1 MTDLPA
7 VRPAVRTPPVLTR
20 GGLWLAFQRV
30 IAVVLVALAL
40 AGLLVQNHSRL
51 PRFVYPVLFA
61 LPLCL
66 AMFRREAQALRL
78 WGAYV
83 VSFVAFSMLRIG
95 ADDFG
100 FPAHAAYVATM
111 DRWLGLGTI
120 PTHLL
125 QSILPLSG
133 PVVWAAVLVHLTYYA
148 MPPLAGLVCWLRDAR
163 RFPRYTYSLVA
174 IYVVSILA
182 HIVLPTVPPWLAG
195 ITGTIEPVRRLVA
208 EALNGWNPAF
218 YSYGLYVAA
227 GNDVA
232 AMPSVHMAAVTVI
245 ACATWRTRWRW
256 IGLSYP
262 LAMGLSLVYLGEH
275 YLTDI
280 VAGAALAVVVWRV
293 TERWEIS

>member
-1 MTDLPA
+1 MAVVPETLPG
-7 VRPAVRTPPVLTR
+7 RPLTR
-20 GGLWLAFQRV
+20 QRLWLAFQRV
-30 IAVVLVALAL
+30 IGVLLVALAL

-51 PRFVYPVLFA
+51 PRFVYVALFA

-78 WGAYV
+78 WGTYV

-95 ADDFG
+95 ADNFG

-163 RFPRYTYSLVA
+163 RFPRYAYSLVA
-174 IYVVSILA
+174 IYVVSILT

-195 ITGTIEPVRRLVA
+195 IQGTIDPVRRLVS
-208 EALNGWNPAF
+208 EALNGWDPAF

-245 ACATWRTRWRW
+245 ACATWHTRWRW
-256 IGLSYP
+256 VVISYP

-280 VAGAALAVVVWRV
+280 LAGVALAVVDWRV
-293 TERWEIS
+293 TKRWEIS